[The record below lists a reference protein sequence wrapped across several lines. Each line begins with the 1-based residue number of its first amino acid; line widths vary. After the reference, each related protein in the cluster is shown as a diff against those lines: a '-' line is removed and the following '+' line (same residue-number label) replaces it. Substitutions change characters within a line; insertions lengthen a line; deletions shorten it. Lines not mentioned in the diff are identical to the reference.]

1 MSPIH
6 TTHANACTQTVTT
19 PTSAIVAGLG
29 GLDRGALS
37 GAVERAYSW
46 LFSRPSS
53 VHPSV

>member
-19 PTSAIVAGLG
+19 PTPAIVAGLG

-37 GAVERAYSW
+37 GSVERAYSW

-53 VHPSV
+53 VRPSV